1 MKIDETQDYFALYS
15 THTAHIVALFDS
27 EKDARDYIRLCD
39 HPQTLFVKRVSFSQL
54 IRSYELWLNI
64 ERRYA

>member
-15 THTAHIVALFDS
+15 THTAHIV
-27 EKDARDYIRLCD
+27 
-39 HPQTLFVKRVSFSQL
+39 SFSQL
-54 IRSYELWLNI
+54 IRSHELWLNI

>member
-15 THTAHIVALFDS
+15 THTAHIVALF
-27 EKDARDYIRLCD
+27 
-39 HPQTLFVKRVSFSQL
+39 VKRVSFSQL
-54 IRSYELWLNI
+54 IRSHELWLNI